1 MLKRAIMIILLAA
14 AGAAGAGS
22 PREAGI
28 SGGAASL
35 IFCQPP
41 ALLCAVAD
49 TLPAPL
55 PVRRSRGDLWLAKD
69 KADHLVVSAFL
80 VGLGYYA
87 ARKEFHLSE
96 PGSTNLGAGFSLSLG
111 LLKEVRDQG
120 RRGGFFSLK
129 DLAADLA
136 GIGLGYLLCSAGAL

>member
-1 MLKRAIMIILLAA
+1 MMKRVLLMIMLAA
-14 AGAAGAGS
+14 AGAFAAGS
-22 PREAGI
+22 PPEAGS
-28 SGGAASL
+28 SGGSASA
-35 IFCQPP
+35 IFYHLPT
-41 ALLCAVAD
+41 LLCTAGD

-55 PVRRSRGDLWLAKD
+55 PIRRPRGDLWLAKD